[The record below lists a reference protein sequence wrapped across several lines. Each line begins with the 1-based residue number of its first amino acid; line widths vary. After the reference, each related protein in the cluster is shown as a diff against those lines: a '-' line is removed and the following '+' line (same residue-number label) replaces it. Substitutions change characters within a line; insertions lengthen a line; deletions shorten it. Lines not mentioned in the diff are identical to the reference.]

1 MKLAS
6 YAVDG
11 KPTFGAVVND
21 GVVALR
27 DKLGGK
33 FDDLREALAGGA
45 LEQMKQLAQGANPDH
60 KLSDITFL
68 PVIREPK
75 KILCVGINY
84 KSHAAEQGHDAP
96 AHPNVFLRFVDT
108 LTS

>member
-6 YAVDG
+6 YVVDE
-11 KPTFGAVVND
+11 KPTFGAVVGD
-21 GVVALR
+21 GVVTLR

-33 FDDLREALAGGA
+33 YDDLREALAGGA
-45 LEQMKQLAQGANPDH
+45 LEQMKKAVAGAKPDH

-75 KILCVGINY
+75 KIL
-84 KSHAAEQGHDAP
+84 
-96 AHPNVFLRFVDT
+96 
-108 LTS
+108 